1 MIRVRETVASP
12 QFDTYRANRV
22 RSLFNVE
29 KLQGSSHTVSVD
41 LPIDEKPWRVGLV
54 VGPSGSGKTTLGRKI
69 LGDDALHRGFEW
81 SDARPIVDEI
91 GPSGDFNEVT
101 GALASVGLGTVPS
114 WLRPFH
120 VLSNGEKFRA
130 ELARILVDAPQRI
143 VVDEFTSVVDRQVAK
158 VGAAAFAK
166 AWRRNEGG
174 GQAVLLSCH
183 YDIVE
188 WLQPDWLLDT
198 REWQF
203 GWRSVQRP
211 PRIDIDIFRTNW
223 SAWRFFEAHH
233 YLKLPQM
240 FAAFPYAACV
250 NGEPVAFC
258 AVTTQTGFKSGR
270 ISRLVVMP
278 EWQGAGVGLRFLCAV
293 AEDWRVG
300 RNRYGKPLL
309 CDITTSH
316 PGLVSALARHKAWRP
331 KASRLLGERTRSKD
345 TGSHIN
351 GHFGGHLRAT
361 ASFRYVGEA
370 A

>member
-1 MIRVRETVASP
+1 MIRIRETVSTPAS
-12 QFDTYRANRV
+12 DTYRANRV
-22 RSLFNVE
+22 RSLSNGE

-81 SDARPIVDEI
+81 SHTAPIVDEI
-91 GPSGDFNEVT
+91 GKGSEFNDVT

-114 WLRPFH
+114 WLRPFG

-130 ELARILVDAPQRI
+130 DLARILVERPERV
-143 VVDEFTSVVDRQVAK
+143 VVDEFTSVVDRQIAQ

-166 AWRRNEGG
+166 AWRRNER

-198 REWQF
+198 REWRF

-211 PRIDIDIFRTNW
+211 PRIDVDIFRTNW

-233 YLKLPQM
+233 YLKLPRM
-240 FAAFPYAACV
+240 AASFPYVATVA
-250 NGEPVAFC
+250 GEPVAFC
-258 AVTTQTGFKSGR
+258 AVTTQTGLKSSR

-278 EWQGAGVGLRFLCAV
+278 EWQGAGVGMRFLGAV
-293 AEDWRVG
+293 AEDWLRG
-300 RNRYGKPLL
+300 RNRYGLPLRSV
-309 CDITTSH
+309 IATSH
-316 PGLVSALARHKAWRP
+316 PGLVAALSRAKGWRV
-331 KASRLLGERTRSKD
+331 ASERLLGEPEKSKK
-345 TGSHIN
+345 TGNAI
-351 GHFGGHLRAT
+351 GGKYGGHLRAT

-370 A
+370 AA